1 MTIGHTGVL
10 FGQITK
16 DGKFAAMEAPLY
28 CSLTRGALYVPLCRS
43 SVGQS
48 GAGIAPLEFADLSF
62 NVPTT
67 TIRR

>member
-1 MTIGHTGVL
+1 MTMGHTGVL

-16 DGKFAAMEAPLY
+16 DGKFAAIKAPLC
-28 CSLTRGALYVPLCRS
+28 CSLTRGALYVPSCRS
-43 SVGQS
+43 GVGQS
-48 GAGIAPLEFADLSF
+48 GSGIAPLESADLSF